1 VSRVGGSAQIR
12 AMRSVAGTLRL
23 DLAQYR
29 ELAAFAQFGS
39 DLDKSTQ
46 AQLNRGRRLVEI
58 LKQPQYQ
65 PLAVE
70 KQVIIIY
77 AANNGFLDSVEVERV
92 RDYERDLFAFLDSR
106 RAQLLSSLA
115 DKKQIDDA
123 IKPDLTQALT
133 EFGKTFGA
141 AQKTTA

>member
-1 VSRVGGSAQIR
+1 
-12 AMRSVAGTLRL
+12 MRQVAGSLRL

-39 DLDKSTQ
+39 DLDKATLN
-46 AQLNRGRRLVEI
+46 QLNRGRRLVEV

-65 PLAVE
+65 PLPVE

-115 DKKQIDDA
+115 EKKQIDDA
-123 IKPDLTQALT
+123 IKAELTQALT
-133 EFGKTFGA
+133 EFGKTFAA